1 MALKIFQISQ
11 HRNEKK
17 SKNNYERKRCIN
29 IDMKCGQTCQLSAGH
44 MILKE
49 GGREKNGGRSKF
61 FWIETSTLGDWIFS
75 LIRTIKKCVGG
86 QHEKMIC

>member
-1 MALKIFQISQ
+1 MKKK
-11 HRNEKK
+11 EKQK
-17 SKNNYERKRCIN
+17 EIYQYETNRCIN
-29 IDMKCGQTCQLSAGH
+29 SDMKCGHSPSAGH

-61 FWIETSTLGDWIFS
+61 FWIEASTMGDWIFS